1 MNAEIPLPH
10 MEYILK
16 PFLLFFL
23 SSVICSTGSCCLWQI
38 PEENATTEKMSW
50 QNNTK
55 QDTETLSKYTV
66 KGRGWDVL
74 YCSQVSIQSQNR
86 RIPQVG
92 RHSQGSSP
100 TPALHKTTKIK
111 LYVWDHCPKALWTL
125 AAWDHAYCPGQPV
138 SCPPRSGA
146 APVPNPQ
153 LPLPWHSSMPFP
165 WALSLSQRAELSAD
179 PPFPGRSCSRHEAS
193 PQPAL
198 LWAEQTQR
206 PELLPCTPC
215 PQSDSLPSP

>member
-146 APVPNPQ
+146 E
-153 LPLPWHSSMPFP
+153 S
-165 WALSLSQRAELSAD
+165 
-179 PPFPGRSCSRHEAS
+179 FPGPKSDLLLRCLSTEIHHSHGEDSFLKLVLSCPHTYAMNMLMPLHPRASRAG
-193 PQPAL
+193 
-198 LWAEQTQR
+198 
-206 PELLPCTPC
+206 CVF
-215 PQSDSLPSP
+215 